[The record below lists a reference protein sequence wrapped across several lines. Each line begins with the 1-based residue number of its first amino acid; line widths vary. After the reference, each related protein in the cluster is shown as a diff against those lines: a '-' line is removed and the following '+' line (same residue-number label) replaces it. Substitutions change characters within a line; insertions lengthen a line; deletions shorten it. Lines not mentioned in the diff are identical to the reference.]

1 MKEPVDHCN
10 KFITSFTQNSLK
22 SNDLVL
28 WKRIQTITMA
38 HKKTAV
44 RRFTKH
50 KIAFFSRRRFK
61 ENVTDEQT
69 ALSGHQK

>member
-1 MKEPVDHCN
+1 
-10 KFITSFTQNSLK
+10 
-22 SNDLVL
+22 
-28 WKRIQTITMA
+28 MA

-61 ENVTDEQT
+61 ENVADEQT